1 MELDDS
7 VRQEITD
14 TLASNEVVLFM
25 KGNRR
30 SPQCGFSATVVGI
43 LDSMLPEYHT
53 IDVLSA
59 PHIRDGIKTFSSW
72 PTIPQ
77 LYVKGEFVGGC
88 DIIQEM
94 MGTGELYDALG
105 LARVEV
111 VAPNVVVTE
120 PAAQALMQAA
130 AEHGGGGR
138 ELHLSVDATFQSH
151 LSIAPRTPADVEAR
165 ITGSDAGKDGSL
177 TILLDPMSAGRA
189 EGVTI
194 DVTDTPNGQA
204 FRVDNP
210 NAPRVQQMSV
220 GQLKDWLD
228 ARESIELLD
237 VRTPEERAIA
247 AIPGAVLLNETE
259 AARIE
264 GLPRDTRLVLHCHHG
279 GRSQQAAEQ
288 FVSLG
293 FSQVFNVVGGI
304 DAWSQEIDPDV
315 PRY

>member
-1 MELDDS
+1 MSLDES
-7 VRQEITD
+7 VRQEITN
-14 TLASNEVVLFM
+14 TLESNEVVLFM

-43 LDSMLPEYHT
+43 LDSMLGDYHT
-53 IDVLSA
+53 VDVLSE
-59 PHIRDGIKTFSSW
+59 PEVRDGIKTFSSW

-94 MGTGELYDALG
+94 MGSGELYETLG
-105 LARVEV
+105 LEPVEV
-111 VAPNVVVTE
+111 VQPNIIVTE
-120 PAAQALMQAA
+120 SAAGALTQAA

-138 ELHLSVDATFQSH
+138 ELHLSVDAAFQSN
-151 LSIAPRTPADVEAR
+151 LSIAPRTPADVEA
-165 ITGSDAGKDGSL
+165 ILSGNNAEL
-177 TILLDPMSAGRA
+177 TVLLDPMSASRA
-189 EGVTI
+189 DGITI
-194 DVTDTPNGQA
+194 DVADTPNGQA
-204 FRVDNP
+204 FQVDNP

-220 GQLKDWLD
+220 SDLKAAID
-228 ARESIELLD
+228 AGNPMEILD

-247 AIPGAVLLNETE
+247 AIPGASLLNEGE

-264 GLPRDTRLVLHCHHG
+264 GMPRDTKLVLHCHHG

-293 FSQVFNVVGGI
+293 FTQVFNVVGGI

>member
-1 MELDDS
+1 MELDEG
-7 VRQEITD
+7 VRQEITR
-14 TLASNEVVLFM
+14 TLEANEVVLFM
-25 KGNRR
+25 KGSRR
-30 SPQCGFSATVVGI
+30 APQCGFSATVVGI
-43 LDSMLPEYHT
+43 LDSMLGDYHT
-53 IDVLSA
+53 VDVLSA
-59 PHIRDGIKTFSSW
+59 PHIREGIKVFSSW

-94 MGTGELYDALG
+94 MGSGELYEALG
-105 LARVEV
+105 LEPVEV
-111 VAPNVVVTE
+111 VAPNLVVT
-120 PAAQALMQAA
+120 PAAAQALRQAS

-138 ELHLSVDATFQSH
+138 ELHLSVDATYQSH
-151 LSIAPRTPADVEAR
+151 LSIAPRKPADLAAVIR
-165 ITGSDAGKDGSL
+165 GDDADL
-177 TILLDPMSAGRA
+177 TILLDPMSAARA
-189 EGVTI
+189 EGITI
-194 DVTDTPNGQA
+194 DVADTPNGMA

-210 NAPRVQQMSV
+210 NAPRVQAMSV
-220 GQLKDWLD
+220 RELKARLD
-228 ARESIELLD
+228 AGEAFELLD

-247 AIPGAVLLNETE
+247 AIPGAVLLNESE

-264 GLPRDTRLVLHCHHG
+264 GLSKETTLVLHCHHG

-293 FSQVFNVVGGI
+293 FRQVYNVVGGI